1 MDMAHISG
9 LVAASVVADPFKY
22 CDVVTTTTHK
32 VWVTVWNSHVVL
44 NITIFIFCFDSLD
57 FLPPATINICISMQS
72 LRGPRGGMIFFKKDP
87 VLGVELESAINNA
100 VFPGLQVGFVS
111 YVFSITSLNYI
122 LFFIFCGDFLINF
135 LVVRLS
141 VGHDEGFISAGWSS

>member
-1 MDMAHISG
+1 
-9 LVAASVVADPFKY
+9 
-22 CDVVTTTTHK
+22 
-32 VWVTVWNSHVVL
+32 
-44 NITIFIFCFDSLD
+44 
-57 FLPPATINICISMQS
+57 
-72 LRGPRGGMIFFKKDP
+72 MIFFKKDP